1 MAGEGEGEKETLLPS
16 PSPSPFHLF
25 SSRSNFRAI
34 TRLKTLAKQAKALA
48 FWIFP
53 SVKAGLEVI
62 SCSSFV
68 SPSYERLW
76 VNWVVCS
83 KTVRS
88 SPSPSRHFCQHFTND
103 RTTEQT
109 LLAINLASQQK
120 RTKLYLSS
128 QIKKQFKLLT
138 VPFKPLRCCLRS
150 GKLVNCQNSTKI
162 YIKTFVWFE
171 IWSVYQIVLFNR
183 FLSDFVEITSCVY
196 TVKQLFFSISVNSGF
211 RNIYVAASR
220 LGKFSPTIFASISK
234 NNC

>member
-1 MAGEGEGEKETLLPS
+1 MAGEEEGEKETLLPS

-25 SSRSNFRAI
+25 CSRSNFRAI
-34 TRLKTLAKQAKALA
+34 TGLKTLAKQAKALA

-88 SPSPSRHFCQHFTND
+88 SPAPSRHFCQHFTND

-138 VPFKPLRCCLRS
+138 VPFNPLRCCLRS
-150 GKLVNCQNSTKI
+150 DKLVNCQFYKDL
-162 YIKTFVWFE
+162 Y
-171 IWSVYQIVLFNR
+171 
-183 FLSDFVEITSCVY
+183 
-196 TVKQLFFSISVNSGF
+196 
-211 RNIYVAASR
+211 
-220 LGKFSPTIFASISK
+220 
-234 NNC
+234 

>member
-25 SSRSNFRAI
+25 CSRSNFRAI

-53 SVKAGLEVI
+53 SVKGGLEVI
-62 SCSSFV
+62 SCPSFV
-68 SPSYERLW
+68 STSYERLW

-120 RTKLYLSS
+120 RTKLYISS

-138 VPFKPLRCCLRS
+138 VPFNPLRCCLRS
-150 GKLVNCQNSTKI
+150 DKLVNCQSSTKI
-162 YIKTFVWFE
+162 YIKNFRVIWDLIRQSNRTF
-171 IWSVYQIVLFNR
+171 
-183 FLSDFVEITSCVY
+183 
-196 TVKQLFFSISVNSGF
+196 
-211 RNIYVAASR
+211 
-220 LGKFSPTIFASISK
+220 
-234 NNC
+234 

>member
-16 PSPSPFHLF
+16 PSPSPFLF
-25 SSRSNFRAI
+25 FGSRSNFRAI

-150 GKLVNCQNSTKI
+150 GKLR
-162 YIKTFVWFE
+162 E
-171 IWSVYQIVLFNR
+171 LP
-183 FLSDFVEITSCVY
+183 
-196 TVKQLFFSISVNSGF
+196 
-211 RNIYVAASR
+211 
-220 LGKFSPTIFASISK
+220 KFYK
-234 NNC
+234 DLY